1 MKYLFFLS
9 VVFLVACQGKNTTNT
24 VPKKPSPKKFYND
37 FTGSKFLSEAQASTI
52 ESKLLQFNKETSNE
66 IVVVIVNDFG
76 GIEPAEFGTKLGAE
90 WGIGNKDLDNGVVL
104 LIKPTEK
111 RKVFIATG
119 RGTETILTD
128 IQAKEIIDNQIIPS
142 LKINDFY
149 SGIDKGLSS
158 IMALLKGGNNSPEP
172 SVGNASSNYSS
183 TENSNNPE
191 IDYDLS
197 NEGKP
202 NSTESNLYIYLFVF
216 SFSAGLLIYLFGWIF
231 YGIDPKKGKIEIS
244 SLPPTD
250 ISPVTL
256 NAIINQEFN
265 AINIFKLSLLSLA
278 AKKIIQIKYNQL
290 EQNEFLL
297 AISFEELEKLV
308 ASESNE
314 SSGSSEVLSNE
325 EKTVLKTLFSE
336 NNSSYRLPNE
346 PNEKFGLFVNQL
358 KAEFETEHK
367 NKFFRDNIAF
377 WTIGLITHLLSVVFF
392 FIQFSIGL
400 SIVYL
405 IAVFILFAIMAKL
418 IHKYTLLGRQYM
430 DKIEGFKLF
439 LNQTNYESINYT
451 EIIHS
456 TSFDYFFTLCY
467 CSGKIDSWF
476 DHYSY
481 LREKYPSKYSL
492 TCFVSNDLEFSKEN
506 VSVILDSLEREI
518 KVSLNKSK
526 NSSTT
531 PLIFAGSN
539 SNSSDNSSS
548 SWSSSD
554 SGSSDFGGGDFGG
567 GGAGGDW

>member
-9 VVFLVACQGKNTTNT
+9 VVFLVACQGKNTTNK

-172 SVGNASSNYSS
+172 SVGNASSNNSS

-358 KAEFETEHK
+358 KSEFETEHK

-456 TSFDYFFTLCY
+456 TSFDHFFTLCY
-467 CSGKIDSWF
+467 CSGKIDRWF

-481 LREKYPSKYSL
+481 LREKYPSEYSL

-506 VSVILDSLEREI
+506 VSVILDSVEREI
-518 KVSLNKSK
+518 KISLNKRK
-526 NSSTT
+526 NSSPT

>member
-9 VVFLVACQGKNTTNT
+9 VVFLVACQGKNTTNK

-172 SVGNASSNYSS
+172 SVGNASSNNSS

-202 NSTESNLYIYLFVF
+202 NSTESKLYIYLFVF

-314 SSGSSEVLSNE
+314 NSSSSEVLSNE

-358 KAEFETEHK
+358 KSEFETEHK

-492 TCFVSNDLEFSKEN
+492 TCFVSNDLECSKEN
-506 VSVILDSLEREI
+506 VSIILDSVEREI
-518 KVSLNKSK
+518 KISLNKSK

>member
-1 MKYLFFLS
+1 
-9 VVFLVACQGKNTTNT
+9 
-24 VPKKPSPKKFYND
+24 
-37 FTGSKFLSEAQASTI
+37 
-52 ESKLLQFNKETSNE
+52 
-66 IVVVIVNDFG
+66 
-76 GIEPAEFGTKLGAE
+76 
-90 WGIGNKDLDNGVVL
+90 L

-128 IQAKEIIDNQIIPS
+128 IQAKEIVDNQIIPS
-142 LKINDFY
+142 LKTNDFF

-216 SFSAGLLIYLFGWIF
+216 SFSAGLLIYLFGWLF

-265 AINIFKLSLLSLA
+265 ATNIFKLSLLSLA

-314 SSGSSEVLSNE
+314 NSSSSEVLSNE

-336 NNSSYRLPNE
+336 NNSSYSLPTE
-346 PNEKFGLFVNQL
+346 PNEKFRLFVNQL
-358 KAEFETEHK
+358 KSEFETEHK

-418 IHKYTLLGRQYM
+418 IHKYTLLGRKYM
-430 DKIEGFKLF
+430 DKIDGFKLF
-439 LNQTNYESINYT
+439 MNQTNYESINYSD
-451 EIIHS
+451 IIHS
-456 TSFDYFFTLCY
+456 TSFDYFFALCY

-481 LREKYPSKYSL
+481 LREKYPSEYSL
-492 TCFVSNDLEFSKEN
+492 SCFVSNDLEFSKEN
-506 VSVILDSLEREI
+506 ILVMLNSVEREI
-518 KVSLNKSK
+518 KISSNKSK

>member
-24 VPKKPSPKKFYND
+24 VPKKPSPKRFYND

-90 WGIGNKDLDNGVVL
+90 WGVGNKDLDNGVVL

-128 IQAKEIIDNQIIPS
+128 IQAKEIVDNQIIPS
-142 LKINDFY
+142 LKMNDFY

-158 IMALLKGGNNSPEP
+158 IMVLLKGGNNSPEP

-216 SFSAGLLIYLFGWIF
+216 SFSAGLLIYLFGWLF

-314 SSGSSEVLSNE
+314 NSSSSEVLSNE

-358 KAEFETEHK
+358 KSEFETEHK

>member
-24 VPKKPSPKKFYND
+24 VPKKPSPKRFYND

-76 GIEPAEFGTKLGAE
+76 GVEPAEFGTKLGVE
-90 WGIGNKDLDNGVVL
+90 WGVGNKDLDNGVVL

-128 IQAKEIIDNQIIPS
+128 IQAKEIVDNQIIPS

-158 IMALLKGGNNSPEP
+158 IMVLLKGGNNSPEP

-216 SFSAGLLIYLFGWIF
+216 SFSVGLLIYLFGWLF

-250 ISPVTL
+250 ISPATL

-278 AKKIIQIKYNQL
+278 AKKIIQIKYNHL

-297 AISFEELEKLV
+297 AISFQELEKLL
-308 ASESNE
+308 AAESNKN
-314 SSGSSEVLSNE
+314 SSSSKVLSNE

-358 KAEFETEHK
+358 KSEFETEHK

-405 IAVFILFAIMAKL
+405 IAVFILFAIMVKL
-418 IHKYTLLGRQYM
+418 IHKYTLLGRKYM
-430 DKIEGFKLF
+430 DKIDGFKLF
-439 LNQTNYESINYT
+439 MNQTNYKSINYT

-481 LREKYPSKYSL
+481 LSEKYPSEYSL

-506 VSVILDSLEREI
+506 ILVMLNSVEREI
-518 KVSLNKSK
+518 KISSNKSK

>member
-172 SVGNASSNYSS
+172 SVGNASSNNSS

-314 SSGSSEVLSNE
+314 NSSSSEVLSNE

-358 KAEFETEHK
+358 KSEFETEHK

-456 TSFDYFFTLCY
+456 TSFDHFFTLCY
-467 CSGKIDSWF
+467 CSGKIDRWF

-481 LREKYPSKYSL
+481 LREKYPSEYSL

-506 VSVILDSLEREI
+506 VSVILNSVEREI
-518 KVSLNKSK
+518 KISLNKSK

>member
-216 SFSAGLLIYLFGWIF
+216 SFSAGLLIYLFGWLF